1 MTWHSKNSEIG
12 RLATSN
18 FLWPGTNGWAGC
30 PNGCPAFSQSDPSKF
45 FPAIPTWG
53 THRGTA
59 RDARREPIHPQGSPT
74 ASCSLVQFQWEFIFA
89 NLPGGTP
96 PEHFA
101 INTGDGNAVDLQYG
115 IHRSVFVVPWLAI
128 SEPQTQDWF
137 VPKALVPNSTWL
149 KDFESTTQTP
159 HGNVSLTSWSWMLVV
174 TLEHLNVENKRY
186 PKTDL
191 KYGHHI
197 FI

>member
-45 FPAIPTWG
+45 FPAIPTWVSSRHG
-53 THRGTA
+53 SRCET
-59 RDARREPIHPQGSPT
+59 PFHPQGSPT

-96 PEHFA
+96 DEHFA
-101 INTGDGNAVDLQYG
+101 INTGDGNALDLQYW

-149 KDFESTTQTP
+149 KDFLNLP
-159 HGNVSLTSWSWMLVV
+159 HRLLMEMFHWPVEAGCWLL
-174 TLEHLNVENKRY
+174 HLN
-186 PKTDL
+186 TWM
-191 KYGHHI
+191 
-197 FI
+197 